1 MGKTVGKILSIVGKI
16 AVGISL
22 VGAVGLGIATGNP
35 AVVGWALGQFSTV
48 ILAGTIAMSI
58 GQALDPPTFS
68 DSLDQDQDGLNLT
81 LTNNPTEPRKI
92 LFGKSATGGNII
104 YRANTGTDGEDLH
117 IVIGVAGHLITSF
130 DAFKLGPENITFSSN
145 EADGVLNGNLF
156 KYDHLGENNQTA
168 DTNLVANSTEWTTA
182 HRLRGIAYSYIR
194 VIWNQ
199 EKFPNGLQKMI
210 FTLSGTV
217 VYDPRLDSTN
227 GGSGTQRFDDQTTWT
242 FTDNPILCIATYM
255 IGLEVGGVIIAG
267 MEVNPLKIDWTTVI
281 AQANICDELV
291 TLKAGGTEKRYTCNG
306 WINPERAHRENITIL
321 SSSCGGGIAFQG
333 GLWRFYSAAA
343 IPAIKSRSGFDIT
356 GTKTYTTK
364 RGLGS
369 MYNGIQGRF
378 TDPASD
384 YSTADYPA
392 RNNVTFL
399 TEDGGQENIMNLDL
413 PMTKSQTTCQ
423 RLSKIALDRNRM
435 QKSLTAVFSPIA
447 LEDTVLDTI
456 TFNYAP
462 FNLIDQKMRIADWEL
477 VIQDTEDGP
486 LLMVKEALIEEDDA
500 VYDWDETTDE
510 LDYVG
515 PVAVPNSQMVDITSQ
530 NLQKVV
536 INQGLPSGVTSDQG
550 DGKQRVMS
558 MGNSQRTARD
568 GDAVTFNSSWDGSDL
583 PEVEFY
589 NGGLTFDSG
598 GTLSGDQVQQ
608 FKALNISATG
618 FTAELLLSGL
628 AGTPTLHTDGPG
640 TETSTDVWELDK
652 SQVAEAWDDQY
663 TFQID
668 VTLGSRFSGHAG
680 EFVST
685 NSTFGFYTNDGG
697 GYVQR
702 GTLTLS
708 SNGGSS
714 SNTALN
720 QTKTVTVDGLG
731 QIAGEEFRVLI
742 ESGRPTTHIDN
753 LDSVKYSTASAPT
766 TISATPSTVS
776 PVPYVVKGGL
786 DS

>member
-1 MGKTVGKILSIVGKI
+1 MGKTVGKILKVVGKI
-16 AVGISL
+16 AVGVAL
-22 VGAVGLGIATGNP
+22 VASVGLGIVTGNP
-35 AVVGWALGQFSTV
+35 AIIGWALGQFSTV

-68 DSLDQDQDGLNLT
+68 DSLDQDQDGANLI
-81 LTNNPTEPRKI
+81 LTNNPTEPRKV

-104 YRANTGTDGEDLH
+104 YRANTGADGEDLH

-130 DAFKLGPENITFSSN
+130 DAFKLGPDDITFTSN
-145 EADGVLNGNLF
+145 EAVGVLNGNLF
-156 KYDHLGENNQTA
+156 KYDHLGEDDQLA

-182 HRLRGIAYSYIR
+182 HRLRGIAYSYIK

-199 EKFPNGLQKMI
+199 AKFPNGLQKMI

-217 VYDPRLDSTN
+217 IYDPRLDSTN
-227 GGSGTQRFDDQTTWT
+227 GGFGSQRFDDQTTWT
-242 FTDNPILCIATYM
+242 YSDNPILCMATYM
-255 IGLEVGGVIIAG
+255 IALKVGGVVIAG

-291 TLKAGGTEKRYTCNG
+291 DLKAGGTEKRYTCNG
-306 WINPERAHRENITIL
+306 WINPERAHRENITLL
-321 SSSCGGGIAFQG
+321 SSSCGGGVAFQG

-343 IPAIKSRSGFDIT
+343 ISAIKSRSGFDIA
-356 GTKTYTTK
+356 GTKSYTTK

-392 RNNVTFL
+392 RNNPTYL
-399 TEDGGQENIMNLDL
+399 TEDGGQENIMNLDF

-456 TFNYAP
+456 IFNYAP

-486 LLMVKEALIEEDDA
+486 LLMVKEALIEEDDSI
-500 VYDWDETTDE
+500 YDWDETTDE

-515 PVAVPNSQMVDITSQ
+515 PVVLPDSSMVNVTAQ
-530 NLQKVV
+530 NFQTVATD
-536 INQGLPSGVTSDQG
+536 QGLPNGITSDQG
-550 DGKQRVMS
+550 DGTKRIMS
-558 MGNSQRTARD
+558 IGNSQRTARD
-568 GDAVTFNSSWDGSDL
+568 GDAVTFNTTWDSNDL

-598 GTLSGDQVQQ
+598 GTLTGDQVQQ

-618 FTAELLLSGL
+618 FTAELLLSGT
-628 AGTPTLHTDGPG
+628 AGAVTLHTDGPG
-640 TETSTDVWELDK
+640 TETSTDVWELHK

-668 VTLGSRFSGHAG
+668 VTLGSAFRPRQGQ
-680 EFVST
+680 FVSKNT
-685 NSTFGFYTNDGG
+685 TFGFYTNDGG

-702 GTLTLS
+702 GTLTLAS
-708 SNGGSS
+708 DGGTS

-731 QIAGEEFRVLI
+731 QIAGFEFRVLI
-742 ESGRPTTHIDN
+742 ESGNTASSIDN
-753 LDSVKYSTASAPT
+753 LDSVKYSTAGAPT
-766 TISATPSTVS
+766 SIGATPTTVS